1 MSTLA
6 PGKDGK
12 DVAPPATLLPTGAL
26 DEVDAVRCRDGQAE
40 GVPSHFLAVRHL
52 EHLVHVYAG
61 LGDGFRM
68 FVHGV
73 AQLAVVVQHKP
84 AALPSLG
91 AVEWVRKIPSWGY
104 EEVPA
109 FCHFPGSPIALKSF
123 GTVLLLL
130 SKAVGALAFVE
141 DVGCEF
147 SAFGPHQCC

>member
-6 PGKDGK
+6 PGKDGEH
-12 DVAPPATLLPTGAL
+12 VAPPAALLATSAL
-26 DEVDAVRCRDGQAE
+26 HEVDAVGGSDGQAE
-40 GVPSHFLAVRHL
+40 GMPCHLLAVRHFQ
-52 EHLVHVYAG
+52 HLVHVYAG

-68 FVHGV
+68 LVHRV
-73 AQLAVVVQHKP
+73 AQLSVVVQHKP

-91 AVEWVRKIPSWGY
+91 AVEWIGKIPSRSY

-109 FCHFPGSPIALKSF
+109 FCHFPGSPVALKSF
-123 GTVLLLL
+123 GTVLFFL